1 MLRANDH
8 QRQLPVGA
16 QAVLGNVKLGAE
28 MGAARLGVAV
38 EAAECRVAE
47 PRAEELLQAL
57 HGARRA
63 IARGHEATRVG
74 SGRAPATP

>member
-38 EAAECRVAE
+38 EAAECRV
-47 PRAEELLQAL
+47 EELLQAL

-74 SGRAPATP
+74 SERAPATP